1 MTGRTSDGQATPAR
15 SGEPQPIFLPPGSGR
30 PIDFLGVTHRLTSGQ
45 SDGSIYLFESVFEPK
60 SGNRLHV
67 HSHEDEIAYVLEGAL
82 EVRLHDRTAI
92 LEAGGVGRLPRG
104 LAHALRNPLEIS
116 SRYLFLA
123 VPGGLDRWF
132 DALAAAQAAGTLD
145 GALFRSLSNDYGIA
159 WLE

>member
-1 MTGRTSDGQATPAR
+1 MG
-15 SGEPQPIFLPPGSGR
+15 
-30 PIDFLGVTHRLTSGQ
+30 
-45 SDGSIYLFESVFEPK
+45 
-60 SGNRLHV
+60 
-67 HSHEDEIAYVLEGAL
+67 
-82 EVRLHDRTAI
+82 
-92 LEAGGVGRLPRG
+92 
-104 LAHALRNPLEIS
+104 AHALRNPLEIS